1 MRKMKKEM
9 LWFILLQEMYDRAF
23 VLSGKREPDLTSGFS
38 TYLKY
43 KNITFNALFSFS
55 FGNKMRLNDLYES
68 SGQRLPYRTRICPV
82 NL

>member
-1 MRKMKKEM
+1 MVHS
-9 LWFILLQEMYDRAF
+9 LQEMYDRAF
-23 VLSGKREPDLTSGFS
+23 VLSGKREPDLTGGFS

-68 SGQRLPYRTRICPV
+68 SGQRLPYPDRNLSSEFV
-82 NL
+82 NLLERAG